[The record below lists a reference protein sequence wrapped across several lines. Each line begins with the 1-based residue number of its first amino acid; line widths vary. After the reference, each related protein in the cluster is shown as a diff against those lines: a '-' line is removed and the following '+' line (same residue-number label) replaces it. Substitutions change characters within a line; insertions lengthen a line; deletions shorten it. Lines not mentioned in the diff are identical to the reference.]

1 VRGQLGVVLQG
12 GRLLRGSILD
22 NVRGSVAT
30 ADADDVWR
38 ALRMA
43 GLDNE
48 VAAMPMGLH
57 TMVADGLLSGGQQQ
71 RLLIARA
78 LLRTP
83 AVLVLDEATSALD
96 NTTQRLISDRL
107 AALRVTRIVVAHR
120 LSTIRGA
127 DRIYVLDRG
136 RVVGNG
142 TFDELMASN
151 PIFARLVKRQEVA

>member
-1 VRGQLGVVLQG
+1 
-12 GRLLRGSILD
+12 
-22 NVRGSVAT
+22 
-30 ADADDVWR
+30 
-38 ALRMA
+38 
-43 GLDNE
+43 
-48 VAAMPMGLH
+48 MPMGLH

-78 LLRTP
+78 LLRAP

-96 NTTQRLISDRL
+96 NTTQRLISERV

-136 RVVGNG
+136 KVAASG
-142 TFDELMASN
+142 TFDELMTDS
-151 PIFARLVKRQEVA
+151 PIFARLVRRQEVA